1 MKAKLQRN
9 KEIPTIVTLMFTD
22 NNKLYCL
29 YEGNYK
35 EISDYYYKNYEDFK
49 YTTEELKIAI
59 RDELNQTQ
67 KAIMEKA
74 IELSILS
81 KYLEEVTE
89 SNDTI
94 GETRIL

>member
-9 KEIPTIVTLMFTD
+9 KEIPTVVTLMFAD
-22 NNKLYCL
+22 NNKLYSL

-35 EISDYYYKNYEDFK
+35 EISDYYYKNYEDFN
-49 YTTEELKIAI
+49 YSTEELEIAI

-67 KAIMEKA
+67 KAIMDKE
-74 IELSILS
+74 IEVSILL

-89 SNDTI
+89 PNDTI
-94 GETRIL
+94 RETGIL

>member
-22 NNKLYCL
+22 NNKLYRL

-67 KAIMEKA
+67 KAIME
-74 IELSILS
+74 
-81 KYLEEVTE
+81 
-89 SNDTI
+89 
-94 GETRIL
+94 